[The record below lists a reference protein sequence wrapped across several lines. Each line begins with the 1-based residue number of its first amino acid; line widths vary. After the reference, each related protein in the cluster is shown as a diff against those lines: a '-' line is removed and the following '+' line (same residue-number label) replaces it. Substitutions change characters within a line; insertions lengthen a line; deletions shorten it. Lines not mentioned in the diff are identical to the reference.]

1 MVSAAQI
8 CSLVMCR
15 GFFIIII
22 VLKDKADI
30 SQLSVQT
37 AARVFWEQLPLL

>member
-15 GFFIIII
+15 GYFIIIS
-22 VLKDKADI
+22 LKDKADI